1 MTSTTDDSTT
11 RRGSAAAD
19 PFEGCLLSVGTAL
32 AGVAETPA
40 WVLSEDAVQARL
52 GQALRVRA
60 RVEELTVRLLGSVV
74 DREVPRVA
82 GASSARAWL
91 MATHGVSVQD
101 AARLVRETALH
112 SVDDDLAPSR
122 VEPTRAAWAAG
133 EVSAEQA
140 VLIANAVDRLAPD
153 VPASAV
159 TSLQSDLVGH
169 AQTLSFVQ
177 LQQVCRHAVEVVDP
191 DGADAALAAGL
202 EAEEA
207 RALQLCEL
215 RLRRSG
221 DGWTG
226 FSGRLPDAQADMFKK
241 ALDASTSPRHQRAVA
256 TGPHHTAT
264 DSDTGDGGPSY
275 QQRLGRAFAELIEH
289 LPVDKLPRH
298 GVGNAT
304 VVITMSLDQLKTG
317 LGEAMLDTGTAMSP
331 GQVRRLACNATLIP
345 AVLGAN
351 SAILDLGPVQRL
363 YDRYQRIALAV
374 RDRGCIWPGCDR
386 PPSWCEA
393 HHIIPWA
400 DGGPTDLANG
410 CLLCP
415 FHHHLVHANTGW
427 QIRTAPDGVPE
438 VIPPERL
445 DPTRQQRRHERL
457 KRRRC

>member
-1 MTSTTDDSTT
+1 MTSTTGDTTT
-11 RRGSAAAD
+11 RTGSAAAD
-19 PFEGCLLSVGTAL
+19 PFEGCLSSVGTAL
-32 AGVAETPA
+32 AGVADTPA

-52 GQALRVRA
+52 TQALRIRA

-74 DREVPRVA
+74 DREIPRVA

-91 MATHGVSVQD
+91 MATHGMSVQD
-101 AARLVRETALH
+101 AARLVRETALR
-112 SVDDDLAPSR
+112 SVDEMTPARS
-122 VEPTRAAWAAG
+122 EPTRAAWAAG

-140 VLIANAVDRLAPD
+140 VLIAKAVDRLSGD
-153 VPASAV
+153 VPEHAV
-159 TSLQSDLVGH
+159 EALQADLVGH
-169 AQTLSFVQ
+169 AQTLSYVQ
-177 LQQVCRHAVEVVDP
+177 LQHVCRHAVEVVDP
-191 DGADAALAAGL
+191 GGADAALAARL

-241 ALDASTSPRHQRAVA
+241 ALDASTSPRHHRAVA

-264 DSDTGDGGPSY
+264 DPDPGDGGPSY

-289 LPVDKLPRH
+289 LPIDKLPQH
-298 GVGNAT
+298 GVANAT
-304 VVITMSLDQLKTG
+304 VVITISLDQLKTG

-331 GQVRRLACNATLIP
+331 GQGRRLACNAGVIP

-351 SAILDLGPVQRL
+351 SAILDLGLAQRL
-363 YDRYQRIALAV
+363 YDRHQRIALAV
-374 RDRGCIWPGCDR
+374 RDRGCTWPGCDR
-386 PPSWCEA
+386 PPLWCEA
-393 HHIIPWA
+393 HHIISWA
-400 DGGPTDLANG
+400 DGGPTDPANG

-427 QIRTAPDGVPE
+427 QIQTAPDGIPE

-445 DPTRQQRRHERL
+445 DPTRQPRRHERL
-457 KRRRC
+457 TRRQC